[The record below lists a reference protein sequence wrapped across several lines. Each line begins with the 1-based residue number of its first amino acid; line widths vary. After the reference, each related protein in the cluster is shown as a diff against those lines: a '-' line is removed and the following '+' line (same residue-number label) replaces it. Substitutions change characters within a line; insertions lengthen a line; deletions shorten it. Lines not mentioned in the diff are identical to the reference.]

1 MLKAYGDI
9 AINTGRDADNAANL
23 VQAKATTDV
32 YNNTA
37 IPISYQNPAI
47 ANISQTASIE
57 LVAGSQVQAGRNVYL
72 RTYQATR
79 SPRPTAKGTT
89 LSGPVQHEHQRQPP
103 QCQLHRHAEGG
114 R

>member
-1 MLKAYGDI
+1 MLGAYGDI

-32 YNNTA
+32 YTTPRSPSA
-37 IPISYQNPAI
+37 QNPAI

-72 RTYQATR
+72 RTYRGDQITQADGEGHNPIWTCSAR
-79 SPRPTAKGTT
+79 APATAAAVPASPAR
-89 LSGPVQHEHQRQPP
+89 
-103 QCQLHRHAEGG
+103 
-114 R
+114 